1 MLNEY
6 GDLSNFSILPD
17 EILKYG
23 SQKLDSG
30 SLASSP
36 VNGEVTRVDC
46 QVGDTVKA
54 GQKLAV
60 VIAMKMENVI
70 VQGET
75 QKSRRLWSKSERKW
89 GKIKSWLNSKM
100 KSEPII

>member
-70 VQGET
+70 VAGRDAKVKKVMVEVGEKVG
-75 QKSRRLWSKSERKW
+75 QDQVMVEFEDEK
-89 GKIKSWLNSKM
+89 
-100 KSEPII
+100 